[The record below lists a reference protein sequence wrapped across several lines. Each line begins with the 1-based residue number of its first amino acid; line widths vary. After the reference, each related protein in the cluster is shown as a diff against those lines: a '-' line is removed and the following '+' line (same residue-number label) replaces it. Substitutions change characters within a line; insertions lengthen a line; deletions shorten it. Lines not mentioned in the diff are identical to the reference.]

1 MHKHSLHL
9 IDYFMFFLHYYDSS
23 YITQT
28 WLNSNVWLFC
38 SRWLSFHGSAF
49 RELNFRNFTLIQLN
63 EEFSR
68 GRGLDVGALL
78 GREATCCSSSVTWTS
93 SSLPTSWTHAVWMPN
108 LVREERD
115 IYIYSTYRA
124 EPIWTLEND
133 FALETK
139 YWTNQMRWELFSE
152 ITSFFPT
159 TSALTFNQLLAR
171 FLVDE

>member
-1 MHKHSLHL
+1 MIAVISHRRDWTVMCDCSVLDGYRFMGLLSGSWISVTSLW
-9 IDYFMFFLHYYDSS
+9 FSWMRSFLGVEG
-23 YITQT
+23 
-28 WLNSNVWLFC
+28 WMW
-38 SRWLSFHGSAF
+38 
-49 RELNFRNFTLIQLN
+49 
-63 EEFSR
+63 
-68 GRGLDVGALL
+68 ALVL

-93 SSLPTSWTHAVWMPN
+93 SSLPTSWTHAVWMPS

-159 TSALTFNQLLAR
+159 TSALTFNQLLSR